1 MNNVNIQPKMAEA
14 HRLCQSIRAAA
25 STGVRATEVPVDA
38 QAAIKDLTVTTA
50 LMKTRIEK
58 LEGIVEEIQ
67 NVFTV

>member
-1 MNNVNIQPKMAEA
+1 MAEA

-50 LMKTRIEK
+50 LMKVRIEK
-58 LEGIVEEIQ
+58 LEGVLKDIQ
-67 NVFTV
+67 KTFKV